1 MSHDGR
7 KGQSETDS
15 EEGVEMKVLG
25 AWIARCT
32 LGVILSSA
40 VLAAQAQAAVP
51 NPAVQGPIEA
61 AYMGMLG
68 GGGSDDPPTARPQ
81 AKLCGPGHAAG

>member
-15 EEGVEMKVLG
+15 EEGFEMKVLG

-32 LGVILSSA
+32 LGLILLTGSP
-40 VLAAQAQAAVP
+40 VDPAAV
-51 NPAVQGPIEA
+51 
-61 AYMGMLG
+61 
-68 GGGSDDPPTARPQ
+68 
-81 AKLCGPGHAAG
+81 